1 MSDEMNAAKPVGCS
15 ITSVTRKLSPNP
27 ALSAAMA
34 MAVFRPPYVSIRPMP
49 RALSPDQT
57 RPPAMSSTF
66 STGRL
71 RPCATRF
78 VNVVYTLSTPRMIEA
93 LSAGVRGEVMPM
105 PAEVLLFT
113 ASNVMPSLFFRASM
127 VLRYMPKTPM
137 EPVRVSLSATMTSA
151 GHEI

>member
-1 MSDEMNAAKPVGCS
+1 
-15 ITSVTRKLSPNP
+15 
-27 ALSAAMA
+27 
-34 MAVFRPPYVSIRPMP
+34 
-49 RALSPDQT
+49 
-57 RPPAMSSTF
+57 
-66 STGRL
+66 
-71 RPCATRF
+71 
-78 VNVVYTLSTPRMIEA
+78 MIEA